1 MPIPRL
7 NFIKKL
13 SWLVVKGIFIG
24 IIIGAIVAGGIV
36 FYTNA
41 LDVLKPEIESS
52 VDTAKDAISKVDG
65 KDVVEKTEQVSSKIK
80 DIAEKIK
87 VTNPLDPEE

>member
-1 MPIPRL
+1 M
-7 NFIKKL
+7 
-13 SWLVVKGIFIG
+13 VKGIFIG

>member
-1 MPIPRL
+1 M
-7 NFIKKL
+7 
-13 SWLVVKGIFIG
+13 VKGIFIG

-36 FYTNA
+36 FYTNT